1 MNARE
6 PIVTLTEKDF
16 RWDYFR
22 GSGKG
27 GQKRNKTSSAVR
39 CTHQP
44 SGVSHYS
51 DATRSQHRNKIDAF
65 SKVARDKVFV
75 KWLRLE
81 HYRRTGKLLQIEEE
95 VDRQM
100 KSVKVE
106 LRQDDQ
112 WVDERDITGSLLQ

>member
-1 MNARE
+1 MRK

-65 SKVARDKVFV
+65 SKVSRDKAFL

-100 KSVKVE
+100 KNVKVE
-106 LRQDDQ
+106 LRQDEK
-112 WVDERDITGSLLQ
+112 WVDEKEAAK